1 MNNVDQTIMKH
12 HASKKRRI
20 LISPL
25 NWGLG
30 HATRLLPVIDA
41 LLKDGH
47 NCLIAGETPSIDIIR
62 EAFPNLE
69 YIEIKGFKVRLSKS
83 PNQLLKL
90 LEQLPRFLFSI
101 ARDKK
106 TVKSLISRHNIDLII
121 SDNRYGFRYKKVSS
135 VIITHQTSLYTGL
148 LMCCTKPFIQLI
160 LHWWISRF
168 DSCWI
173 PDIDETPSIAGK
185 LSIKQLNKST
195 HKIGILSRLSLSKT
209 IHSPLP
215 TIDPPDVLIILSGPE
230 PQRSQFEMMI
240 SKRFINSDLK
250 VVLLQAQPGKDKKKG
265 HLGSITFLSHCDAQT
280 YYQLL
285 SKSRQIICRSGY
297 STLMDLF
304 YANRKAIL
312 IPTPGQYEQMYL
324 ARHMHDNFNFLV
336 VKQNRILTSS
346 HLAFYPDKNRAS
358 AYDYSSSFSLPE
370 LP

>member
-1 MNNVDQTIMKH
+1 MNNKDQTIMGH
-12 HASKKRRI
+12 SASTKRRI

-47 NCLIAGETPSIDIIR
+47 ECLVAGETPSIDIIQ
-62 EAFPNLE
+62 EAFPDLK
-69 YIEIKGFKVRLSKS
+69 YIEIKGFKAHLSKS
-83 PNQLLKL
+83 KNQLLKL
-90 LEQLPRFLFSI
+90 LVQLPRFIFSI
-101 ARDKK
+101 VRDKK
-106 TVKSLISRHNIDLII
+106 TVKSLISIHNIDLIL
-121 SDNRYGFRYKKVSS
+121 SDNRYGFRSKKIASI
-135 VIITHQTSLYTGL
+135 IITHQTSPDTGQ
-148 LMCCTKPFIQLI
+148 LMCCTKPFIQLV

-195 HKIGILSRLSLSKT
+195 YKIGVLSRLSLNKT
-209 IHSPLP
+209 IHFPQP
-215 TIDPPDVLIILSGPE
+215 AIDPPDVLIILSGPE
-230 PQRSQFEMMI
+230 PQRSHFEMII

-250 VVLLQAQPGKDKKKG
+250 VVLLQAQPGKDKKIS
-265 HLGSITFLSHCDAQT
+265 HLGSITFLSHCDAPT
-280 YYQLL
+280 YFQLL
-285 SKSRQIICRSGY
+285 TNSRQIICRSGY

-304 YANRKAIL
+304 YVNRKAIL

-336 VKQNRILTSS
+336 VKQNRILTTS

-358 AYDYSSSFSLPE
+358 AYDYSSSFRLPE